1 MICCEYRLCRELVQ
15 VGKGQAGS
23 RETKWCLDA
32 CVALI
37 DVAMA
42 EEIFATIGPQT
53 SVVTCFLGVMFQLFV
68 NCISVNSLQWNHVL
82 GVCTLQVSSTDLFLF
97 SSVF

>member
-1 MICCEYRLCRELVQ
+1 MDLDQPFKVKFREESQLTDDVICRLCRELVQ
-15 VGKGQAGS
+15 VGKCQVGS
-23 RETKWCLDA
+23 SETKWCLDA

-53 SVVTCFLGVMFQLFV
+53 SVVTFF
-68 NCISVNSLQWNHVL
+68 SVL
-82 GVCTLQVSSTDLFLF
+82 
-97 SSVF
+97 